1 MTLIKFLQKMC
12 KVNGVSITDVIYLLE
27 GDNLSVDIPMS
38 LQRIYDIE
46 VNTNDNAK
54 ALCYEI
60 IRFMKYDDD
69 DDKVKSYLLINAC
82 FSVLYR
88 ETVDPCTPKVF
99 SLNICELA
107 NFYDNL
113 NDLIRRDYSCMESGV
128 VDCQFNKKEMDER
141 TQEENTME
149 VTIKTNPDQEKE
161 KELDSLL
168 QSIEL

>member
-1 MTLIKFLQKMC
+1 MC
-12 KVNGVSITDVIYLLE
+12 KDEGASITDVMHFLE
-27 GDNLSVDIPMS
+27 GDNVSVDIPMS

-82 FSVLYR
+82 FSILYR

-113 NDLIRRDYSCMESGV
+113 NDLIRRDYSCMESGG

-161 KELDSLL
+161 KELASLL